1 MSSSPGQPRLR
12 PAPPLSVTQSRA
24 GPRWWRGGLV
34 AARNGV
40 AVVGT
45 LFLAWSATN
54 LSVLYFAN
62 FLAGLGAIATTY
74 RLRFPGVTDADGLW
88 DHAYT
93 FLSALRTALVAMATV
108 GIPFGLP
115 LLFVSARAGSPRTC
129 PRGGGSGAVQP
140 GMAWRSS
147 WRAMI
152 SRWTSDVP
160 S

>member
-1 MSSSPGQPRLR
+1 VSSSPGQPRLR

-88 DHAYT
+88 DHAYG
-93 FLSALRTALVAMATV
+93 FLSALRAALVAMATI

-115 LLFVSARAGSPRTC
+115 LLFIFARAGFLANQDKGPE
-129 PRGGGSGAVQP
+129 
-140 GMAWRSS
+140 
-147 WRAMI
+147 
-152 SRWTSDVP
+152 DVP
-160 S
+160 SRRRERAPFSRGWPGAAAGGR